1 MFDVVALGELLIDF
15 TPNGKDE
22 NNNPILT
29 AIPGGAPANFLASLA
44 KFNKKTAF
52 IGKVGDDMFGKLL
65 SDTVEKAGI
74 DISGIIKDK
83 NYFTT
88 LAFVSLS
95 ENGERSFSFARKPG
109 ADMMLS
115 FEDIPENLLKE
126 TKIFHFGTLS
136 MTGEPSKS
144 ATEKA
149 VLKAKEN
156 GALIS
161 FDPNYR
167 APLWENVE
175 DAKERMLW
183 GLNHADIIKIS
194 DEEAEMLGC
203 KSYEAFA
210 KDLLSKNAKLIF
222 VTCGK
227 DGCYF
232 FNKNASGFV
241 PAFKV
246 DTIDTN
252 GAGDIFGGSAL
263 SKVLE
268 FEKNPDLLNE
278 NELKET
284 VIFACASA
292 ALSTTKHGAIPSIPN
307 FDEISFL
314 VATNSTET

>member
-22 NNNPILT
+22 NNNPIFT
-29 AIPGGAPANFLASLA
+29 AIPGGAPANFLAALS

-52 IGKVGDDMFGKLL
+52 IGKVGDDMFGNLL
-65 SDTVEKAGI
+65 SDTIEKAGI

-95 ENGERSFSFARKPG
+95 DNGERSFSFARKPG

-115 FEDIPENLLKE
+115 FEDIPEELLE
-126 TKIFHFGTLS
+126 NTKIFHFGTLS
-136 MTGEPSKS
+136 MTSEPSKT

-149 VLKAKEN
+149 VFKAKEN

-167 APLWENVE
+167 APLWNSKE
-175 DAKERMLW
+175 DAKERMIW
-183 GLNHADIIKIS
+183 GLNNADIIKIS
-194 DEEAEMLGC
+194 DEEVEMLDY
-203 KSYEAFA
+203 KSYEDFA
-210 KDLLSKNAKLIF
+210 KNLLSKNAKLIF

-268 FEKNPDLLNE
+268 FEKAPEELNKT
-278 NELKET
+278 ELEKIVT
-284 VIFACASA
+284 FACASA

-307 FDEISFL
+307 FDEISSL
-314 VATNSTET
+314 VTT

>member
-22 NNNPILT
+22 NNNPIFT
-29 AIPGGAPANFLASLA
+29 AIPGGAPANFLAALS

-52 IGKVGDDMFGKLL
+52 IGKVGDDMFGNLL
-65 SDTVEKAGI
+65 SDTIEKSGI
-74 DISGIIKDK
+74 DVSGIIKDK

-95 ENGERSFSFARKPG
+95 DNGERSFSFARKPG

-115 FEDIPENLLKE
+115 FEDIPEELLE
-126 TKIFHFGTLS
+126 NTKIFHFGTLS
-136 MTGEPSKS
+136 MTSEPSKT

-149 VLKAKEN
+149 VFKAKEN

-183 GLNHADIIKIS
+183 GLNNADIIKIS
-194 DEEAEMLGC
+194 DEEVEMLTD
-203 KSYEAFA
+203 KTYEDFA

-232 FNKNASGFV
+232 FNKNASGFI

-268 FEKNPDLLNE
+268 FGKAPEELNKTELEKIV
-278 NELKET
+278 T
-284 VIFACASA
+284 FACASA
-292 ALSTTKHGAIPSIPN
+292 ALSTTKHGAIPSIPS

-314 VATNSTET
+314 VTT